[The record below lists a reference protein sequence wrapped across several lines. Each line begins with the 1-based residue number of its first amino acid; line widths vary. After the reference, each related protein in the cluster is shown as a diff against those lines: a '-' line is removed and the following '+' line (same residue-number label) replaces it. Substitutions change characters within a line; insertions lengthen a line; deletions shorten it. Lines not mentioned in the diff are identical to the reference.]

1 MDRHGQPSSDHVEAS
16 SAPSANDGAPPAIS
30 ESAATATAPS
40 APPPAESAVPASGEE
55 SGRGMPDTAAALAEH
70 EAGLTAVQ
78 KQISGLRSDLQRMNE
93 RMQALQAQAAAA
105 AQEGPQITARIEAA
119 LARLAAVHTRKKK

>member
-1 MDRHGQPSSDHVEAS
+1 
-16 SAPSANDGAPPAIS
+16 
-30 ESAATATAPS
+30 
-40 APPPAESAVPASGEE
+40 
-55 SGRGMPDTAAALAEH
+55 MPDTAAALAEH